1 MEIASKSELWSFGA
15 RALAEAIRSGQTSSR
30 EVVTAHLDRIQE
42 VNPKLNA
49 VTRVMAESA
58 LEAADQA
65 DRRLAS
71 GAQVGRL
78 HGVPISVKENVD
90 VAGSPTTQGVVALA
104 DAFPETDS
112 PQVAALKAAGA
123 IVFARTNLPEFA
135 LRWHTDNDLHG
146 ATRNPWNQA
155 LTPGGSSGGEAVALA
170 TGMTPLGLGNDDGG
184 SLRYPPQCTGV
195 AAVKP
200 SLGRVPRTVSDAS
213 TESPISHQLLNAEG
227 PMARH
232 VDDLRLALEIMIQ
245 PTWQDPW
252 HVPLGLIG
260 EEIAP
265 PMRVAL
271 VSLHNVAEQVA
282 EGVRRAAGRLEDAG
296 YLVEEAD
303 PPSIDEAAEAWA
315 KMTAWDSLLTWDQ
328 VSPMMSSDGRLQM
341 EILFGVIGPVSPAE
355 YRQTYIRRL
364 TIARAWAK
372 FQRRYPLVLGP
383 VSTQPPFP
391 VGADLTP
398 HGVESILR
406 STELLVAVNLVG
418 LPAVVVPVGIG
429 AGLPQAVQII
439 GRRYREDLC
448 LDAAAA
454 IEART
459 ARFTPF
465 FTT

>member
-1 MEIASKSELWSFGA
+1 MKIASTTELWSFGA
-15 RALAEAIRSGQTSSR
+15 GALADAIKSGRASSR
-30 EVVTAHLDRIQE
+30 EVMTAHLERIE
-42 VNPKLNA
+42 AVNPELNA
-49 VTRVMAESA
+49 VTRVMADAA

-65 DRRLAS
+65 DRLLAS
-71 GAQVGRL
+71 GAQAGRL
-78 HGVPISVKENVD
+78 HGVPVSVKENVD
-90 VAGSPTTQGVVALA
+90 VIGSPTTHGVVALA
-104 DAFPETDS
+104 DAFPDRDS

-146 ATRNPWNQA
+146 ATKNPWNTA

-195 AAVKP
+195 AAIKP
-200 SLGRVPRTVSDAS
+200 SLGRVPRAVSDES
-213 TESPISHQLLNAEG
+213 SESPISHQLLNAEG
-227 PMARH
+227 PMARY

-252 HVPLGLIG
+252 QVPLGLNG
-260 EEIAP
+260 ESIERPI
-265 PMRVAL
+265 RVAL
-271 VSLHNVAEQVA
+271 VSLHNVAGQVA
-282 EGVRRAAGRLEDAG
+282 DGVRIAAGRLEDAG
-296 YLVEEAD
+296 YVVEEAD
-303 PPSIDEAAEAWA
+303 PPAIAEAAETWA
-315 KMTAWDSLLTWDQ
+315 RMTAWDSLQTWDQ
-328 VSPMMSSDGRLQM
+328 VTPLMSPDGRRQM

-364 TIARAWAK
+364 AIARAWAR
-372 FQRRYPLVLGP
+372 FQQRYPLVLGP

-391 VGADLTP
+391 LGSDLTP

-406 STELLVAVNLVG
+406 STALLVTVNLVG
-418 LPAVVVPVGIG
+418 LPAVVVPVGVAG
-429 AGLPQAVQII
+429 GLPQAAQII

-459 ARFTPF
+459 PRLTPIFTA
-465 FTT
+465 

>member
-1 MEIASKSELWSFGA
+1 MEIASKSELWSLGA
-15 RALAEAIRSGQTSSR
+15 RALADAIRSGQASSR
-30 EVVTAHLDRIQE
+30 EVMTAHLDRIKD
-42 VNPKLNA
+42 VNPELNA
-49 VTRVMAESA
+49 VTRVMADEA
-58 LEAADQA
+58 LAAADQA
-65 DRRLAS
+65 DRLLAS

-90 VAGSPTTQGVVALA
+90 VVGSPTTHGVVALA
-104 DAFPETDS
+104 DAFPDMDS

-146 ATRNPWNQA
+146 ATRNPWNPA

-170 TGMTPLGLGNDDGG
+170 VGMTPLGLGNDDGG

-195 AAVKP
+195 AAIKP
-200 SLGRVPRTVSDAS
+200 GLGRVPRTVSDAAS
-213 TESPISHQLLNAEG
+213 ESPISHQLLNAEG

-232 VDDLRLALEIMIQ
+232 VEDLRLALEIMIQ
-245 PTWQDPW
+245 PTWPDPW
-252 HVPLGLIG
+252 QVPLGLVR
-260 EEIAP
+260 EEVDRPI
-265 PMRVAL
+265 RVAL
-271 VSLHNVAEQVA
+271 VPLHTVAEQVA
-282 EGVRRAAGRLEDAG
+282 DGVRVAAGRLEDAG
-296 YLVEEAD
+296 YIIEEAD
-303 PPSIDEAAEAWA
+303 PPAVDEAAETWA

-341 EILFGVIGPVSPAE
+341 EILFGVIGPVSQIE

-364 TIARAWAK
+364 VIARAWAK
-372 FQRRYPLVLGP
+372 FQQRYPLVLSP

-398 HGVESILR
+398 NGVESILR
-406 STELLVAVNLVG
+406 STALLVTVNLVG
-418 LPAVVVPVGIG
+418 LPAVVVPVGV
-429 AGLPQAVQII
+429 ADRLPQAVQII

-459 ARFTPF
+459 PRLTPIV
-465 FTT
+465 TT